1 VRDIGVAR
9 GKCRCCRATCA
20 TITAAVAMRRP
31 HSTPAANAA
40 EPSRAGRERP
50 GNYCNICQ
58 SVCFFFQNSG
68 PIIAEYKKLAF
79 FPQILLCSAELLQ
92 LTELQFNLE
101 LRTVSDFTDGTTPL
115 WQGFKQ
121 AGFGAVFKPC
131 IIGNM

>member
-1 VRDIGVAR
+1 
-9 GKCRCCRATCA
+9 
-20 TITAAVAMRRP
+20 MRRP

-40 EPSRAGRERP
+40 EPSRAALDANATETIAT
-50 GNYCNICQ
+50 YVKA
-58 SVCFFFQNSG
+58 SVFFQNSG

-121 AGFGAVFKPC
+121 AGFGAVFKPKS
-131 IIGNM
+131 